1 MMIFFIY
8 LFAFFGIFLG
18 GISIG
23 ITAAFSDMKTRYT
36 DKEFLQEASDISRMA
51 KILVFIAIV
60 LLIIHVI

>member
-36 DKEFLQEASDISRMA
+36 DKEFLEETKNVSRLAKFLLFISI
-51 KILVFIAIV
+51 IL
-60 LLIIHVI
+60 LLIHSI